1 MPLTVRA
8 VRGAVR
14 PDANTREAIARATV
28 DLVDAVLRKNGLR
41 PADVEALMFT
51 MTPDLTADIP
61 PLVLAEQGV
70 LDVPCLCAAEPRWDG
85 EMPRVI
91 RMMAFVRSVPE
102 QTLEPVYLGGAAPS
116 RPTPGPDARPGPDST
131 PGPDSRPGPDS
142 TPGPDPRP

>member
-1 MPLTVRA
+1 MHLTVRA

-91 RMMAFVRSVPE
+91 RMMAFVRSGRE
-102 QTLEPVYLGGAAPS
+102 HTLKPVYLGGAAPT
-116 RPTPGPDARPGPDST
+116 RPSPDPDPGS
-131 PGPDSRPGPDS
+131 
-142 TPGPDPRP
+142 GPDPRLDPHPGTGLDPRP